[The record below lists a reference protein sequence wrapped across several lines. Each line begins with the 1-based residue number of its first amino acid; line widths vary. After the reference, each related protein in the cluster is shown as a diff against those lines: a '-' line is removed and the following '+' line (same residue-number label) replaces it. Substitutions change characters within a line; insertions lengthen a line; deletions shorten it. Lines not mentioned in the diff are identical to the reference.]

1 MSDTLLEVA
10 DRFKKR
16 MDSIEKKTNDHEDRF
31 AQLANDHEDR
41 FAQLAKINDDRFAQF
56 TKVKDIVVR
65 LRKALNRGGLV
76 EGEASEGEVGKDHE
90 EEVGLLHE
98 MQGRE
103 DKQAKFKSE
112 FEKSYNESLFSMFH
126 FLLFLYGYSGAIAVT
141 GLVWAA
147 IVLFQYEL
155 IDWSGE
161 SFKVPVLKPDVV
173 MGPASYVGYIVPISI
188 SFFAGEVDD
197 CFLCTLSSSSPVCGR
212 RKGRL
217 RLGEMHRE
225 RHSGGRVVVSSA
237 REENGYAFPR
247 VHDSPFCL
255 KLRSSCA
262 GHRQPFR

>member
-10 DRFKKR
+10 DRFTKR
-16 MDSIEKKTNDHEDRF
+16 MDSIEKKTY
-31 AQLANDHEDR
+31 DHEDR

-56 TKVKDIVVR
+56 TEVKDIVVR

-112 FEKSYNESLFSMFH
+112 FEKSYNESLFSLFQ

-141 GLVWAA
+141 GLVWTA

-161 SFKVPVLKPDVV
+161 SFKVPVLRPDVWLGPSGYLGYLV
-173 MGPASYVGYIVPISI
+173 PASIYFFWINASCEFVWFNVP
-188 SFFAGEVDD
+188 
-197 CFLCTLSSSSPVCGR
+197 
-212 RKGRL
+212 
-217 RLGEMHRE
+217 
-225 RHSGGRVVVSSA
+225 
-237 REENGYAFPR
+237 
-247 VHDSPFCL
+247 
-255 KLRSSCA
+255 
-262 GHRQPFR
+262 